1 MLGLYENGW
10 NLREIGY
17 KLCTDPQN
25 RRGGGLPLQRQ
36 HDNNNKKNKQTNKHE
51 NRLHGRRND
60 PISSRRWWRNG
71 GFDYERTRYGAP
83 QWRIAKRSRLA
94 DFGEIRD
101 GQDLVA
107 SAENQVRRRRSI
119 WRRETPSTPRPL
131 KPVTLSLTR
140 CWLRPT
146 LMDRPLFQ
154 DWTTGKKK
162 ENGKNAKQTLGG
174 GGKSFKKTW
183 RSS

>member
-1 MLGLYENGW
+1 MADC
-10 NLREIGY
+10 I
-17 KLCTDPQN
+17 
-25 RRGGGLPLQRQ
+25 
-36 HDNNNKKNKQTNKHE
+36 NNKKNKQTNKHE

-60 PISSRRWWRNG
+60 PISSRRWWRND

-174 GGKSFKKTW
+174 GGGGKGFKKTW